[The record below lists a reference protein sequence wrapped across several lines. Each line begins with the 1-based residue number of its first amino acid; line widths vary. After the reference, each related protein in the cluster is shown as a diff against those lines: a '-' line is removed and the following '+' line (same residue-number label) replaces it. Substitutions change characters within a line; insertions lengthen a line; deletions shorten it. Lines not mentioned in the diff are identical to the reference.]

1 MATTTKPK
9 AKPKARATSA
19 PTEAILR
26 SYNVGFGDCFLLT
39 FRYPK
44 FNRHV
49 LIDFGSTRAPK
60 GKVMSA
66 HMLAIAKQIE
76 KDCEGKL
83 HALVVTHR
91 HKDHIS
97 GFAYSGGKGP
107 GAVILGLD
115 PDLVIQP
122 WTEDPKAHRDAKR
135 PTATMRNGNAKAKVQ
150 HIGALHDMNE
160 FAGYVVSASKRL
172 RGNHLKATRE
182 QLAFLGDDNDL
193 TNRDA
198 ITNLMKMGKR
208 KRYVYFG
215 AKSGLESVLPGVV
228 TTVLGPPTLEQEPGI
243 STQRARDPD
252 QFWMQLAARAE
263 FWAQH
268 GQIARH
274 ALATEGVLF
283 PAYVEKRHP
292 WDMRWY
298 RYQAQREQADNLLSI
313 VRTLDSAMN
322 NTGVVLLFEAGGKS
336 LLFPGDAQYENWMYA
351 LSHPKIVARLAK
363 VDLYKV
369 GHHGSLNATPKD
381 LWNGFTARGTKT
393 KKGRLTSVLST
404 LAGVHGSEK
413 AGTEVPRD
421 PLVTALTKE
430 SNLCD
435 TRALADHEPV
445 ITTLKL

>member
-1 MATTTKPK
+1 MATTRKPK
-9 AKPKARATSA
+9 ATA
-19 PTEAILR
+19 PHEMVLR

-39 FRYPK
+39 FRYTG
-44 FNRHV
+44 FDRHI

-60 GKVMSA
+60 GKVMAA
-66 HMLAIAKQIE
+66 HMMAIAKQIE
-76 KDCEGKL
+76 TDCEGKL

-97 GFAYSGGKGP
+97 GFTYSGGKGP
-107 GAVILGLD
+107 GAVIRRLD

-122 WTEDPKAHRDAKR
+122 WTEDPKARRNAKG
-135 PTATMRNGNAKAKVQ
+135 PTSAMRNGDTKAAIQ
-150 HIGALHDMNE
+150 HIDALHDMNE

-182 QLAFLGDDNDL
+182 QLTFLGDDNDL

-198 ITNLMKMGKR
+198 ITNLMKMGRK

-228 TTVLGPPTLEQEPGI
+228 TTVLGPPTLKQSPGI
-243 STQRARDPD
+243 ATQRAKDPD
-252 QFWMQLAARAE
+252 QFWIQLAARAE

-268 GQIARH
+268 GQIARY
-274 ALATEGVLF
+274 AKATDGVLF
-283 PAYVEKRHP
+283 PRHVEQRHP

-298 RYQAQREQADNLLSI
+298 RYQAQREQAENLLSI

-322 NTGVVLLFEAGGKS
+322 NTSVVLLFEVAGKS
-336 LLFPGDAQYENWMYA
+336 FLFPGDAQYENWMYA
-351 LSHPKIVARLAK
+351 LSHPDIVARLAK

-393 KKGRLTSVLST
+393 KKGRLISVLST
-404 LAGVHGSEK
+404 LAGVHGSEE

-430 SNLCD
+430 SDLLD
-435 TRALADHEPV
+435 TRN
-445 ITTLKL
+445 TTGDVQVTRMKL